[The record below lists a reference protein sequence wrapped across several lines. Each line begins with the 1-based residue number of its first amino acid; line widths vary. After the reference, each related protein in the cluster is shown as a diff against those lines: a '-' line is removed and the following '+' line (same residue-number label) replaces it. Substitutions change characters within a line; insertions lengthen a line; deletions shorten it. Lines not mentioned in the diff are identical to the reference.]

1 MFYRVVPLPPSLS
14 AATGVVRHFCVAL
27 CYNFLMI
34 VVRRLSWDPG
44 NVAHIARHAV
54 VPEEVEAVC
63 HGRPLVQVGKSGRF
77 LVIGPPTMG
86 AC

>member
-1 MFYRVVPLPPSLS
+1 
-14 AATGVVRHFCVAL
+14 
-27 CYNFLMI
+27 MI